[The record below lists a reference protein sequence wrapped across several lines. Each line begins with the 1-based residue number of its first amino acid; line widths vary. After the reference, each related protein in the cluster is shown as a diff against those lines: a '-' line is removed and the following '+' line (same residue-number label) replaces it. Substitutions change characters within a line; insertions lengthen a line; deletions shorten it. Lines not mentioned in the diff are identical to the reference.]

1 LRTLKVGFW
10 TDLIGAIAMKLD
22 IYPQTIWQN
31 LSHQLQLFIHRK
43 DLSKLLPLYDC
54 KWNPHLFGQR
64 YQLHFA
70 PLRTK
75 KLKILEIGIGG
86 VEVGVSGG
94 YADDPYSGGESLRMW
109 KNYFPNSM
117 IYGIDIIDK
126 TALESDRIKIFQGSQ
141 DDEVFLKKVVEQ
153 TGKLDIIID
162 DGSHHNDHVIKTFKV
177 LFPELNDGGIYI
189 IEDTHTS
196 YIPSYENWSKFSD
209 DNQPPEWSQYG
220 GSLDLYDPKTMMNF
234 FKRLV
239 DCLSH
244 QEFFNPGYLPNYF
257 DKHILGIHFY
267 RNQIFIYKGNNTE
280 PGNVMENNT
289 LRPEFLEEIGID
301 AIDKL
306 GLSFPIIDDPTK

>member
-1 LRTLKVGFW
+1 
-10 TDLIGAIAMKLD
+10 MKLD

-94 YADDPYSGGESLRMW
+94 YADDAYSGGESLRMW

-153 TGKLDIIID
+153 TGKLDII
-162 DGSHHNDHVIKTFKV
+162 
-177 LFPELNDGGIYI
+177 
-189 IEDTHTS
+189 
-196 YIPSYENWSKFSD
+196 
-209 DNQPPEWSQYG
+209 
-220 GSLDLYDPKTMMNF
+220 
-234 FKRLV
+234 
-239 DCLSH
+239 
-244 QEFFNPGYLPNYF
+244 
-257 DKHILGIHFY
+257 
-267 RNQIFIYKGNNTE
+267 
-280 PGNVMENNT
+280 
-289 LRPEFLEEIGID
+289 
-301 AIDKL
+301 
-306 GLSFPIIDDPTK
+306 